1 MNITIFLFIIIT
13 IFIIIQLINLSYF
26 LFKYIYNYH
35 SHNYNIDL
43 CKNNFIEYEKFRYY
57 FYNNLKKFYLT
68 NNISNIINYYLVFII
83 VSIFSILFSLIISFY
98 IFNIL
103 NDINK
108 KFYDF
113 TILKFFINFI
123 FYLIIL
129 HVLSYIPYLLA
140 INFDNNLLISK
151 YIVNKVNNNLHFFVF
166 GLYIISIIILFN
178 YNTNF
183 SLTFFII
190 LLIIFEFFKFLTSY
204 NIRILKLKKNNYD
217 HHDYDNND
225 ITEYTNNIFF
235 DYLNDIFG
243 FKDDMRTNI
252 KNYIEDIIYN
262 NIIDYDDI
270 TTSTPLQSTTP
281 APITKSSYYIS
292 SLYKNIKNNK
302 INFNIFIILIFIII
316 FILLFIII
324 NIKNINMNNFQLFI
338 KCFTYSLNCKYLLLK
353 NNDYDILLNY
363 FMLPIIILFILLIII
378 ESTYKYNTLIN
389 NYIIHQPSKLY
400 LYDTKQLI
408 CSYNNFYNKI
418 SGTDKNVY
426 NNEYFDYRFINSIY
440 LTFYNN
446 IFSNF
451 LSKNNINL
459 LIGLKWKSTN
469 NIIDKN
475 EIINMKYNSFYTYL
489 QKIVNYKNNEIE
501 LTLQEYKTYNIYELS
516 SDYNLN
522 NSYIS
527 IQTSSGNIIN
537 IIPVQ
542 NYSDKYYYINLIPEF
557 KYNKYIDILS
567 DKYDIKYYI
576 NSKCDKKNIFYS
588 SNGNS
593 KDYINYDL
601 IIYILNDIFFNY
613 FENDDF
619 KNYIKVLIYKSY
631 TNIKNKVNYLGN
643 YKLSSNDEKNNN
655 LYFLHKIDNF
665 YYEKCS
671 DNFDISKLKNIL
683 ENIKKNHFENNEIKK
698 YVDIILN
705 FNKKKSSY
713 EEIIDAIYKIYN
725 FISGTQDEK
734 NKFKTDLLNIFKINT
749 QKFKFKFNN
758 NIKINDKL
766 NTKIDDI
773 LKIYVDMRTKIKD
786 AFKINFKIIEKEEY
800 NINQIYK
807 TLIEDSNKS
816 NVNTFVAII
825 IDNLIELFDN
835 IEEKLNDKIIN
846 NVSGIEKQNLIDVHI
861 KYNYDYIKDNS
872 PGVLSIDSNDLVKD
886 CKELKFFEELE
897 KLEKEEDKD
906 KINKYINLKKNS
918 TQYTFFVLLI
928 IYILSYLILSK
939 IKL

>member
-13 IFIIIQLINLSYF
+13 IFIIIQLFNLSYF
-26 LFKYIYNYH
+26 VFKYIYNYH

-43 CKNNFIEYEKFRYY
+43 CKNNFIEYEQFRYY

-68 NNISNIINYYLVFII
+68 NNISTTLNYYLVFII
-83 VSIFSILFSLIISFY
+83 VSIFSILFSLVISFY

-108 KFYDF
+108 NFYDF
-113 TILKFFINFI
+113 TILNLFINFI

-140 INFDNNLLISK
+140 INFDNNILISK

-166 GLYIISIIILFN
+166 GLYIIGIIILLN

-183 SLTFFII
+183 SLPFFII

-204 NIRILKLKKNNYD
+204 NIRILKLKNNNNDNDNDDYNNYD
-217 HHDYDNND
+217 ITNYTND
-225 ITEYTNNIFF
+225 IFL

-243 FKDDMRTNI
+243 FETGFKIKDN
-252 KNYIEDIIYN
+252 IEDN
-262 NIIDYDDI
+262 DNDI
-270 TTSTPLQSTTP
+270 SQDTFASMCTTTQTSTSTTP
-281 APITKSSYYIS
+281 APFRKSSSYYIS
-292 SLYKNIKNNK
+292 SLYKNIENKK

-316 FILLFIII
+316 FIVIFIIN

-338 KCFTYSLNCKYLLLK
+338 ECFTYSFNCKYLLFK

-363 FMLPIIILFILLIII
+363 FILPIIILFILLIII

-400 LYDTKQLI
+400 LYDTKELV
-408 CSYNNFYNKI
+408 CNYNIFYNKI
-418 SGTDKNVY
+418 KNGNYV
-426 NNEYFDYRFINSIY
+426 NKYFDYRFINSVY

-459 LIGLKWKSTN
+459 LIGLKWKISTN
-469 NIIDKN
+469 NIKDKR
-475 EIINMKYNSFYTYL
+475 EISINVPDYRTFYTYL
-489 QKIVNYKNNEIE
+489 EKIVNYKNSEIE
-501 LTLQEYKTYNIYELS
+501 LTLEEYKKYKIDKLS
-516 SDYNLN
+516 SQYNLN

-527 IQTSSGNIIN
+527 IETSSGNIIN

-542 NYSDKYYYINLIPEF
+542 NYSDKYYYMNLIPEF
-557 KYNKYIDILS
+557 KYNKNIDISS

-613 FENDDF
+613 FENEDF

-631 TNIKNKVNYLGN
+631 TNIKNKLNYLGN

-655 LYFLHKIDNF
+655 LYFLNKIDNF

-671 DNFDISKLKNIL
+671 TTTDFDISNFDISNFKDNLEDIKLSNV
-683 ENIKKNHFENNEIKK
+683 EMKK

-705 FNKKKSSY
+705 FNIKKSSY
-713 EEIIDAIYKIYN
+713 EEIIDAIYKI
-725 FISGTQDEK
+725 SGTQDEK
-734 NKFKTDLLNIFKINT
+734 NTFRNNLLDIFKIK
-749 QKFKFKFNN
+749 QGFEFKFNN
-758 NIKINDKL
+758 NIAINEKL

-773 LKIYVDMRTKIKD
+773 LKLYVDIRTNIKE
-786 AFKINFKIIEKEEY
+786 AFINFIESYDIEY
-800 NINQIYK
+800 NINDIYK
-807 TLIEDSNKS
+807 TLIKEDKS

-825 IDNLIELFDN
+825 IDNLIELFDR
-835 IEEKLNDKIIN
+835 IEEELKDEIE
-846 NVSGIEKQNLIDVHI
+846 NVDNTNTNLINTHI
-861 KYNYDYIKDNS
+861 KYNYDYIKENS
-872 PGVLSIDSNDLVKD
+872 PDVLSKDSTNLVEDCEELKSLEELVKLD
-886 CKELKFFEELE
+886 K
-897 KLEKEEDKD
+897 EDKD

-928 IYILSYLILSK
+928 IYILSYLILNK